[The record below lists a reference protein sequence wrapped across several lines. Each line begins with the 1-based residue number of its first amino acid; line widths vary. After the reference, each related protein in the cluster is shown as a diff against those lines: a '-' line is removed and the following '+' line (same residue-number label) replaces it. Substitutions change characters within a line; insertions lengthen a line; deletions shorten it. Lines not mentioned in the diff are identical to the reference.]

1 MRMLGSDIYMFG
13 GFDGTNASNQLWKYD
28 IGMVHCVQE
37 TDCERE
43 SVCVCVSSIL
53 IDGCDESVTN
63 VWTLLSRAKDAPPA
77 RTASAMV
84 WHRSGHYFDYECC

>member
-28 IGMVHCVQE
+28 IGMAH
-37 TDCERE
+37 
-43 SVCVCVSSIL
+43 CVCVSSIL